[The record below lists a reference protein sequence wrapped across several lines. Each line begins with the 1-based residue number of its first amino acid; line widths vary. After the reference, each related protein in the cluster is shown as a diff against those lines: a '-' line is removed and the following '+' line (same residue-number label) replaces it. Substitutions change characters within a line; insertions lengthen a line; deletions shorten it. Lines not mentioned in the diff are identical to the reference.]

1 MKQARSQRALD
12 SLGLTYEALRE
23 ANPKI
28 IYAVCSGF
36 GPVGPDAAKKG
47 FDGAAQARGGIVS
60 ITGVRHCC
68 HHGFMRPLHDA
79 KSMRTGA
86 GEDNGIDHNKK

>member
-68 HHGFMRPLHDA
+68 HHGCSYAATARCPKHA
-79 KSMRTGA
+79 CY
-86 GEDNGIDHNKK
+86 